1 VTRNLECGDLS
12 PLWLKRRQGGA
23 LQKTNMKRLILLII
37 VVVIGG
43 GAALGAWTY
52 SDLHKPFAHTKTGQY
67 IEIPKGTSPS
77 IIVHKLATEGI
88 IKHEWPLK
96 LYLKVSGK
104 GSTLKAGEYDFPSPI
119 SPIGV
124 LSKLQQ
130 GERRLNRLTIIE
142 GWTRWDIARAMMEVP
157 ELKLES
163 EGQALDLMNN
173 INLISDLDPEAKNLE
188 GYLFPDTYE
197 FSPET
202 TPAQLIEMMVKRF
215 RNVWKPDWT
224 ERARSLSFSPRQIV
238 TTASII
244 ETEAKLAAERPLVA
258 SVIYNRLKKNIP
270 LAVDSSVIYA
280 SKLEGKWRYDGKVY
294 RSDIERR
301 SPYNTR
307 IYAGLPPGP
316 VASPGESSLKAA
328 LNPASS
334 EYLYYVRNPDRDD
347 GAHNFYSN
355 GAEFETGVQALR
367 KWERERDAR
376 Q

>member
-1 VTRNLECGDLS
+1 
-12 PLWLKRRQGGA
+12 
-23 LQKTNMKRLILLII
+23 MKRLIILII
-37 VVVIGG
+37 VVGLL
-43 GAALGAWTY
+43 AAAAFGAWTHR
-52 SDLHKPFAHTKTGQY
+52 DLQRPITHTKTGQY

-77 IIVHKLATEGI
+77 GIVSKLVSEGV

-96 LYLKVSGK
+96 LYLKSTGK
-104 GSTLKAGEYDFPSPI
+104 GATLKAGEYDFPSPI
-119 SPIGV
+119 SPFGV
-124 LSKLQQ
+124 LAKLQQ
-130 GERRLNRLTIIE
+130 GQRRLNRLTIIE
-142 GWTRWDIARAMMEVP
+142 GWTRWDIARAMAQVP
-157 ELKLES
+157 EFRLES
-163 EGQALDLMNN
+163 EAQALELMNN
-173 INLISDLDPEAKNLE
+173 VNLISDLDPEAKNLE

-202 TPAQLIEMMVKRF
+202 TAPELIEMMVKRF

-224 ERARSLSFSPRQIV
+224 ERARSRTFTTRQIV

-244 ETEAKLAAERPLVA
+244 ETEAKLDEERPIVA
-258 SVIYNRLKKNIP
+258 SVIYNRLQKDIP

-307 IYAGLPPGP
+307 LYAGLPPGP

-328 LNPASS
+328 LNPVTSD
-334 EYLYYVRNPDRDD
+334 YLYYVRNPDRND

-376 Q
+376 NSTPGR

>member
-1 VTRNLECGDLS
+1 
-12 PLWLKRRQGGA
+12 
-23 LQKTNMKRLILLII
+23 MKRLILLII
-37 VVVIGG
+37 VVGILAVIG
-43 GAALGAWTY
+43 LGAWTY
-52 SDLHKPFAHTKTGQY
+52 SDLHKPIAHAKNGQY
-67 IEIPKGTSPS
+67 IDIPKGSSPS
-77 IIVHKLATEGI
+77 AIVRKLATEGI

-96 LYLKVSGK
+96 LYLKATGK
-104 GSTLKAGEYDFPSPI
+104 GATLRAGEYDFPSPI
-119 SPIGV
+119 SPLAV

-130 GERRLNRLTIIE
+130 GERRLNRITIIE
-142 GWTRWDIARAMMEVP
+142 GWTRWDIARAMTQVP
-157 ELKLES
+157 EFHLTS
-163 EGQALDLMNN
+163 DAQALELMNN
-173 INLISDLDPEAKNLE
+173 VSLISDIDPEARNLE

-202 TPAQLIEMMVKRF
+202 TPAELVEMMVKRF
-215 RNVWKPDWT
+215 RGVWKPDWT
-224 ERARSLSFSPRQIV
+224 QRALSLSFTPRQIV

-244 ETEAKLAAERPLVA
+244 ETEAKLNEERPLVA
-258 SVIYNRLKKNIP
+258 SVIYNRLKKDIP

-280 SKLEGKWRYDGKVY
+280 SKLEGRWRYDGRVY

-328 LNPASS
+328 LNPATSD
-334 EYLYYVRNPDRDD
+334 YLYYVRNPDRDD

-367 KWERERDAR
+367 RWERERDKREAEK
-376 Q
+376 